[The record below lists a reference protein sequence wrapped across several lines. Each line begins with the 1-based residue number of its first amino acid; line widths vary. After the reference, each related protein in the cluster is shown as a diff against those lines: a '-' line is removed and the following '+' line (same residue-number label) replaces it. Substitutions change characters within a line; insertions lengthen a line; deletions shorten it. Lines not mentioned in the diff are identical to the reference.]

1 MKTFIATRVDDKSI
15 ELANSKDLEDL
26 FNCIDKDESFILQWY
41 EGTTKLSKVIIGNN
55 YSSKVKNG
63 DVTLSAK
70 EGKK

>member
-1 MKTFIATRVDDKSI
+1 MKTFIATRVDDNSI

-26 FNCIDKDESFILQWY
+26 FDCIENDETFILQWV
-41 EGTTKLSKVIIGNN
+41 EGSTKLSKVVIGNN